1 MKLAFADTCYWIA
14 LIDKNDSLHQK
25 AMDVSN
31 SLRGTVIFTSE
42 MILVELANC
51 FATRGTAFRDS
62 VVTVIGKIS
71 KDPNVIV
78 IEQTS
83 ELFYNSLNL
92 FGSRSDKEWSLT
104 DCSSM
109 VIMEEND
116 IKDILTY
123 DHHFIQAKVY
133 KVLLRDEF
141 NQWG

>member
-1 MKLAFADTCYWIA
+1 MKRAFADTCYWIA

-25 AMDVSN
+25 AMDIST
-31 SLRGTVIFTSE
+31 SLRGTIIYTSE
-42 MILVELANC
+42 LVLVELANC
-51 FATRGTAFRDS
+51 FAARGKVFRDS
-62 VVTVIGKIS
+62 VVTIIEKFQ

-83 ELFYNSLNL
+83 ELFYISLDL
-92 FGSRSDKEWSLT
+92 FGLRGDKEWSLT

-123 DHHFIQAKVY
+123 DHHFIQAKDY
-133 KVLLRDEF
+133 KALLRDEF
-141 NQWG
+141 N